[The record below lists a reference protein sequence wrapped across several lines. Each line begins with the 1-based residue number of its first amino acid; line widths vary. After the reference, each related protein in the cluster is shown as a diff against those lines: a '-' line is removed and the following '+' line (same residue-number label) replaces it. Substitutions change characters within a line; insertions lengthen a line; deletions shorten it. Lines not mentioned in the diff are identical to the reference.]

1 MAKVQIP
8 KKVSPKICNNQERV
22 AKVQIP
28 KKVSPKICNNQEG
41 VANRAESV
49 VEQPVV
55 ETDVAR
61 RKSGQVIRTLF
72 FRWSEQP

>member
-1 MAKVQIP
+1 M
-8 KKVSPKICNNQERV
+8 

-72 FRWSEQP
+72 SGD

>member
-1 MAKVQIP
+1 MKT
-8 KKVSPKICNNQERV
+8 
-22 AKVQIP
+22 
-28 KKVSPKICNNQEG
+28 SPKICNNQEG

-61 RKSGQVIRTLF
+61 RKSGQVITALF
-72 FRWSEQP
+72 SGSFIMWWEY